1 LLTLRPKWATV
12 VRSQGRKERPA
23 RLERAIAYLNC
34 PSCRLTVYSPVTHAT
49 SETCP
54 RCRAKLGKV
63 SRLFRS
69 SLPARLLERR
79 DGPSPADVLRE
90 RKRLV

>member
-1 LLTLRPKWATV
+1 M
-12 VRSQGRKERPA
+12 
-23 RLERAIAYLNC
+23 AYLNC
-34 PSCRLTVYSPVTHAT
+34 PSCRLTVYSPVTQAT

-54 RCRAKLGKV
+54 RCRARLGKV

-69 SLPARLLERR
+69 SLPARLLEQR
-79 DGPSPADVLRE
+79 DGPSAANVLRE